1 MQLRKTIL
9 LSAVLLLIGAYI
21 KYVELPGEYR
31 KNQSDLFLKGVE
43 ESAIDSIGVDGK
55 KGSYTLTNRAVR
67 EEQSR
72 SVGNEKEKEKRPSD
86 GELWALEGV
95 PSETKLD
102 TGAVR
107 SLLRSLVDLRLGE
120 AIPSEE
126 IGPDMSVFGLDKP
139 ELTVRVRF
147 AGTTETVLFGKLS
160 AFVGKRY
167 LKVSD
172 RGVYTV
178 DEGLFSSADKE
189 RDSFRIKS
197 PIAVDLEEFESLE
210 IASSDGPVRLERGN
224 GAEWSIVGPF
234 SAKADQQVVADYVR
248 QLRALRAAHFI
259 DPPQA
264 DDLDAF
270 GLAKPDVTVV
280 LAGKGRKLEVRL
292 GVTVGEVVGGTN
304 KGETGMYFWFN
315 GSPSVY
321 KIEGN
326 RINLFRLPA
335 QSFRDKHILESDPER
350 LTRIEVRKA
359 GSPTWVLEKIKG
371 AWQLDGAE
379 VSTAQLRKYLDTLT
393 RFQVEK
399 YALSSE
405 VNEPFGDPEARVIL
419 QEGDRQTAWEIG
431 ASSPVQ
437 PGELHPIRK
446 VDGSL
451 LGFVTPKALG
461 EIAPEAAHFQKKK

>member
-9 LSAVLLLIGAYI
+9 LAAVLLLIGSYI
-21 KYVELPGEYR
+21 KLVELPHETR
-31 KNQSDLFLKGVE
+31 KSQSDLFLKGVQ
-43 ESAIDSIGVDGK
+43 ESAIDSIAVEGK
-55 KGSYTLTNRAVR
+55 KGSYTLTNRSAR
-67 EEQSR
+67 AEQPGSI
-72 SVGNEKEKEKRPSD
+72 EDKKEKEKGALV
-86 GELWALEGV
+86 GESWTLEGV
-95 PSETKLD
+95 PTETKLD

-107 SLLRSLVDLRLGE
+107 SLLGSLVDLRLGE
-120 AIPSEE
+120 AIPPEE
-126 IGPDMSVFGLDKP
+126 IGLDMSVFGLDKP
-139 ELTVRVRF
+139 ELTMRVGF
-147 AGTTETVLFGKLS
+147 GGNSETVVFGKRS
-160 AFVGKRY
+160 TFVGKRY
-167 LKVSD
+167 LQVPE

-189 RDSFRIKS
+189 RDSFRLKS
-197 PIAVDLEEFESLE
+197 PILSDLAEFESLE
-210 IASSDGPVRLERGN
+210 IASSDGPVRLERSN
-224 GAEWSIVGPF
+224 AAEWSIVGPF

-270 GLAKPDVTVV
+270 GLAKPDVSVV
-280 LAGKGRKLEVRL
+280 LAGKERKLEVRL
-292 GVTVGEVVGGTN
+292 GVSGGKVEGGTD
-304 KGETGMYFWFN
+304 KGETAMYFWFN

-321 KIEGN
+321 KIDGN

-371 AWQLDGAE
+371 AWRLDGAE
-379 VSTAQLRKYLDTLT
+379 VSTAQLRKYLDTLV
-393 RFQVEK
+393 RFEVEK
-399 YALSSE
+399 YALPSE
-405 VNEPFGDPEARVIL
+405 ADEPFGDPEARVIL
-419 QEGDRQTAWEIG
+419 QEGDKQTAWEIG
-431 ASSPVQ
+431 ARSPVQ
-437 PGELHPIRK
+437 LGELHPIRK

-461 EIAPEAAHFQKKK
+461 EIAPEPARFQKK